1 MANYLLIESRDV
13 FESQSAAQFCELAI
27 QLKRAGHEVVL
38 LLVQNAVLAT
48 RAKARP
54 LHLHQAIAAGIR
66 VLADDLSQRE
76 RGIADMASGVQ
87 TATPDQ
93 AVALLAAGW
102 KTLFH

>member
-13 FESQSAAQFCELAI
+13 FESHAAAHFCDLAI

-38 LLVQNAVLAT
+38 YLVQNAVLGV
-48 RAKARP
+48 RAKAKP
-54 LHLHQAIAAGIR
+54 LCLHQAIAAGIK

-76 RGIADMASGVQ
+76 RGIAEVASGVHR
-87 TATPDQ
+87 ATPDQ

-102 KTLFH
+102 KTIFH